1 MQGLFLLRERLRA
14 CSSRHAVGAALLL
27 LVILPGCSGVPL
39 VDEMPASEP
48 DLPGYN
54 KLVANHLKAT
64 FKNLA
69 SYDAFAIST
78 FRRVHSFKGWVWMT
92 CVRFED
98 KGHPRTY
105 AFFIKDGT
113 VIDSRYAVQ
122 TDACN
127 TQTYGV
133 FDAMGPTRAGILG
146 PLYWTSLSCF
156 VRIEWPNRAPLLR
169 SLVLISNSGRFQRRP
184 ARGLAYRRKHPAETA
199 FIFQTRPGHCAGSFH
214 FHRRLFP

>member
-1 MQGLFLLRERLRA
+1 MQGLFLVRERQRA
-14 CSSRHAVGAALLL
+14 CSSWHGAGAALLL
-27 LVILPGCSGVPL
+27 LVTLLLGCSDVAL
-39 VDEMPASEP
+39 ADEMPASEP

-64 FKNLA
+64 FRNLA
-69 SYDAFAIST
+69 SYDSFAISA
-78 FRRVHSFKGWVWMT
+78 FRRVHSLKGWAWMT

-105 AFFIKDGT
+105 AFFIKDGR
-113 VIDSRYAVQ
+113 VIDSRDAVQ

-146 PLYWTSLSCF
+146 PLY
-156 VRIEWPNRAPLLR
+156 
-169 SLVLISNSGRFQRRP
+169 
-184 ARGLAYRRKHPAETA
+184 
-199 FIFQTRPGHCAGSFH
+199 
-214 FHRRLFP
+214 

>member
-1 MQGLFLLRERLRA
+1 MGQQLGQWRISANIPVDCIVDHWPLSDLPDRLTHPSRLNAKVMQGLFLLRERLRA

-105 AFFIKDGT
+105 AFFIRTG
-113 VIDSRYAVQ
+113 
-122 TDACN
+122 
-127 TQTYGV
+127 
-133 FDAMGPTRAGILG
+133 
-146 PLYWTSLSCF
+146 
-156 VRIEWPNRAPLLR
+156 R
-169 SLVLISNSGRFQRRP
+169 SLTAGMPFRPTPATPKRMVFSTRWGQRGPGFWGRCTRP
-184 ARGLAYRRKHPAETA
+184 A
-199 FIFQTRPGHCAGSFH
+199 
-214 FHRRLFP
+214 

>member
-1 MQGLFLLRERLRA
+1 MGQQLGQWRISANIPVDCIVDPGPMTHPRRLNAKVMQGLFLLRERQRA
-14 CSSRHAVGAALLL
+14 YSSRHAAGAALLL
-27 LVILPGCSGVPL
+27 LVTLLPGCSGVPL

-54 KLVANHLKAT
+54 NLVAKHLKAT

-69 SYDAFAIST
+69 SYDAFAISA
-78 FRRVHSFKGWVWMT
+78 FRRAHSFKGWAWMT

-105 AFFIKDGT
+105 ALFIKDGT

-122 TDACN
+122 TDACD
-127 TQTYGV
+127 TQTYAV

-146 PLYWTSLSCF
+146 PLY
-156 VRIEWPNRAPLLR
+156 
-169 SLVLISNSGRFQRRP
+169 
-184 ARGLAYRRKHPAETA
+184 
-199 FIFQTRPGHCAGSFH
+199 
-214 FHRRLFP
+214 